1 MIIKEPPMYETLM
14 LSKEAL
20 ELMLTLPNLPLED
33 RSRVELAIATID
45 LNANL
50 AEQGKHLIGRDQ
62 NGDLRF
68 IN

>member
-1 MIIKEPPMYETLM
+1 MYETLI

-20 ELMLTLPNLPLED
+20 ELMLTLPTLPLED

-50 AEQGKHLIGRDQ
+50 AEQSIHLIGRDQ
-62 NGDLRF
+62 NGDLKF